1 MIRNAAPRNVT
12 SALIVAL
19 PIALLVLALVAAS
32 GAATSLAGAATR
44 KPAGDVPNDVPAA
57 ASAAR
62 PAARLAETPAAVPQV
77 AQVPAG
83 DTDKSLAA
91 LHDELERSRT
101 RLALVGQ
108 EKPYYIEYRL
118 LDLDERTVSAQFGAV
133 IGSTTTR
140 NRFMS
145 VDVRVGD
152 YKLDS
157 SNFISDQ
164 GFRGFLG
171 STGTVGI
178 DHDYDS
184 LRQDLWLA
192 TDQAY
197 KEALDNLSHKRAF
210 LRSLANAPTIDDLSK
225 EAPLVQVDPLVTP
238 DWTSRNW
245 ESEAKMVSA
254 VLRNYPELYNSRVTY
269 HLIYATTYVMSTEGS
284 EIRVNHSLAAIEASL
299 GSRAD
304 DGTPMHDFLALYAR
318 RPGELPAAETVRP
331 QIERVGRELVALR
344 NAPAVSDYDGPVL
357 FEPLASGSLLAQVM
371 NPSVAGARAPLS
383 MNSRFDQMSQ
393 QLGGR
398 NEWTGRVGQRVLPAE
413 VSVVDDPTAQQFDGQ
428 PLIGSYVTDEEGVR
442 AQKVAIVENGMLRQL
457 LMSRR
462 PGPDFERSN
471 GHGRSTFLAQPRP
484 MPSNLFFTSTAGQ
497 APADLRKKFL
507 DACKQ
512 NGQKFG
518 LIVREMD
525 NPVVASSSQEELSDA
540 LAILATGASKGD
552 RLPLLVYR
560 VNVDDGHEELVR
572 GAILSGIASRNM
584 RTLLGVGNDSAVF
597 SYAQSQDAEIAGTA
611 LGAFGSADGGVPSTV
626 IAPSLLFEEVEVRG
640 PHGEPRSMPLVP
652 PPPL

>member
-1 MIRNAAPRNVT
+1 MSFVKLTSYLIALALAVT
-12 SALIVAL
+12 SGIGAHDAI
-19 PIALLVLALVAAS
+19 
-32 GAATSLAGAATR
+32 AATGKAA
-44 KPAGDVPNDVPAA
+44 DVAP
-57 ASAAR
+57 SATTG
-62 PAARLAETPAAVPQV
+62 ARLAEPSAAARQV
-77 AQVPAG
+77 AQVPPG
-83 DTDKSLAA
+83 DTDKTLAA

-101 RLALVGQ
+101 RLVLLGQ

-118 LDLDERTVSAQFGAV
+118 LDLDERTITAQFGAI

-145 VDVRVGD
+145 VDVRIGD

-178 DHDYDS
+178 DRDYDS

-192 TDQAY
+192 TDQGY
-197 KEALDNLSHKRAF
+197 KEALDSLSHKRAF
-210 LRSLANAPTIDDLSK
+210 LRSLANAPTVDDFSQVPPFVQVQ
-225 EAPLVQVDPLVTP
+225 PLVQP

-245 ESEAKMVSA
+245 ETEAKTVSA
-254 VLRNYPELYNSRVTY
+254 VLRSYPELYNSRVTY
-269 HLIYATTYVMSTEGS
+269 HLIYATTYLMSTEGS
-284 EIRVNHSLAAIEASL
+284 EIRVTRSLAAIEASL

-304 DGTPMHDFLALYAR
+304 DGMPMHDYLAIYAR
-318 RPGELPAAETVRP
+318 RPSDLPAAEVVRP
-331 QIERVGRELVALR
+331 QLDRVGKELVALR
-344 NAPAVSDYDGPVL
+344 SAPAVQDYDGPVL
-357 FEPLASGSLLAQVM
+357 FEPLASGSLLAQVLG
-371 NPSVAGARAPLS
+371 PSATGARAPLS
-383 MNSRFDQMSQ
+383 MNSRFDQMTQ
-393 QLGGR
+393 ALGGR
-398 NEWTGRVGQRVLPAE
+398 SEWTGRVGQRVLPAN
-413 VSVVDDPTAQQFDGQ
+413 VNIVDDPTAQQFQGQ
-428 PLIGSYVTDEEGVR
+428 PLIGFYANDEEGVP
-442 AQKVAIVENGMLRQL
+442 AQRVAIIENGMLRQL

-484 MPSNLFFTSTAGQ
+484 MTSNLFFTAADGQ
-497 APADLRKKFL
+497 SPADLKKKFL

-525 NPVVASSSQEELSDA
+525 NPVIGSSSQEELSDA
-540 LAILATGASKGD
+540 LAILATGAPKGD
-552 RLPLLVYR
+552 RVPLLVYR

-584 RTLLGVGNDSAVF
+584 RTLLGVGNDNTVF

-626 IAPSLLFEEVEVRG
+626 IAPSLLFEEVDVRG
-640 PHGEPRSMPLVP
+640 PHGEPRSMPIVP
-652 PPPL
+652 PPPLQ